1 MKQGAI
7 SNISENIALLFM
19 WDVKHIVVDQYNYS
33 HNYNLVIVLPFQNKK
48 EIEKKQK
55 GELERHSK
63 KR

>member
-19 WDVKHIVVDQYNYS
+19 WDVKHTVVDQYNYS

-48 EIEKKQK
+48 REREKKAK
-55 GELERHSK
+55 GRARET
-63 KR
+63 